1 MMTTTTTRT
10 MTTTNRN
17 NSDACSNN
25 VNRNLHDCND
35 DNGEEVDSS
44 LSFVEEE
51 RLPQQQQQ
59 PSSAGAAAG
68 GGGGG
73 AAGNDEGEQEDIV
86 AGAEK
91 LQRKNDITLTQ
102 AAETGSLKKTL
113 VQKKMASAYS
123 TLCAYVNSLAEEM
136 GFETESDVLRIP
148 STRNTCIVGKWQKNE
163 TKDHLEE
170 RFHKVAELVA
180 RELKKDIK
188 NVAEEWIERA
198 EKLMKKPSSG
208 H

>member
-1 MMTTTTTRT
+1 MTTTRT
-10 MTTTNRN
+10 MTTTNKN

-25 VNRNLHDCND
+25 VNRNLRDCND
-35 DNGEEVDSS
+35 DNGKEVDSS
-44 LSFVEEE
+44 LAFVEEE

-59 PSSAGAAAG
+59 QPSSAGAA
-68 GGGGG
+68 
-73 AAGNDEGEQEDIV
+73 GNDEEEQEDTV

>member
-51 RLPQQQQQ
+51 RLPQQQQ
-59 PSSAGAAAG
+59 PSSAGA
-68 GGGGG
+68 
-73 AAGNDEGEQEDIV
+73 AAGNDEGEQEDTV
-86 AGAEK
+86 AGSET

-123 TLCAYVNSLAEEM
+123 TLCAYVNSLAEEI

>member
-1 MMTTTTTRT
+1 MMTTTTTM
-10 MTTTNRN
+10 MTTNKN

-35 DNGEEVDSS
+35 DNGKEVDSS
-44 LSFVEEE
+44 LAFVEEE
-51 RLPQQQQQ
+51 RLPQQQP
-59 PSSAGAAAG
+59 PSSAGAA
-68 GGGGG
+68 GGG
-73 AAGNDEGEQEDIV
+73 AAGNDEGKQEDTV

-91 LQRKNDITLTQ
+91 LQRKNNITLTQ

-188 NVAEEWIERA
+188 SVAEEWIERA

>member
-1 MMTTTTTRT
+1 MMTTTRT
-10 MTTTNRN
+10 MTTTNKN

-25 VNRNLHDCND
+25 VNRNLHDYND
-35 DNGEEVDSS
+35 DNGKEVDSS
-44 LSFVEEE
+44 LAFVEEE
-51 RLPQQQQQ
+51 RLPQQQQ
-59 PSSAGAAAG
+59 PSSAGAA
-68 GGGGG
+68 GGG
-73 AAGNDEGEQEDIV
+73 AAGNDKEEQEDTV

>member
-1 MMTTTTTRT
+1 
-10 MTTTNRN
+10 MTTTNKN

-35 DNGEEVDSS
+35 DNGKEGDSS
-44 LSFVEEE
+44 LAFVQQE
-51 RLPQQQQQ
+51 RLPQQQ
-59 PSSAGAAAG
+59 AA
-68 GGGGG
+68 GGG
-73 AAGNDEGEQEDIV
+73 AAGNDEEEQEDTV

-123 TLCAYVNSLAEEM
+123 TLCAYVNSLAQEM

-170 RFHKVAELVA
+170 RFDKVAELVA

-188 NVAEEWIERA
+188 SVAEEWIERA

>member
-1 MMTTTTTRT
+1 MITTTRT
-10 MTTTNRN
+10 MTTTNKN

-25 VNRNLHDCND
+25 VNCNLHDCND
-35 DNGEEVDSS
+35 DNGKEGDSS
-44 LSFVEEE
+44 LAFVQQE
-51 RLPQQQQQ
+51 RLPQQQ
-59 PSSAGAAAG
+59 AA
-68 GGGGG
+68 GGG
-73 AAGNDEGEQEDIV
+73 AAGNDEEEQEDTV

-123 TLCAYVNSLAEEM
+123 TLCAYVNSLAQEM

-188 NVAEEWIERA
+188 SVAEEWIERA

>member
-10 MTTTNRN
+10 MTTTNKN

-51 RLPQQQQQ
+51 RLPQQQQ
-59 PSSAGAAAG
+59 PSSAGAAA
-68 GGGGG
+68 GGGG
-73 AAGNDEGEQEDIV
+73 AAGNDEGEQEDTV
-86 AGAEK
+86 AGAET